1 MRQLF
6 EAVLY
11 NDLKTIENS
20 FKLYNRPFLG
30 PFEVFAAHFSYDK
43 YKRRTKNLFHKECKM
58 LKIFEISLDNLIDLH
73 YSINNNVR
81 NSI

>member
-1 MRQLF
+1 MKFRSKRTIAHFWVRLRQLF

-30 PFEVFAAHFSYDK
+30 PFEVFTAHFSYDK
-43 YKRRTKNLFHKECKM
+43 YKRRTKNLFHKECK
-58 LKIFEISLDNLIDLH
+58 KC
-73 YSINNNVR
+73 
-81 NSI
+81 

>member
-1 MRQLF
+1 MKFRSKRTIAQFEELF

-43 YKRRTKNLFHKECKM
+43 YKRRTKNLFHKECK
-58 LKIFEISLDNLIDLH
+58 
-73 YSINNNVR
+73 NVK
-81 NSI
+81 NFC